1 MHQGDEI
8 CVVGMGYVGLT
19 LAVTLADI
27 GYRVW
32 GYERQQELV
41 DTLNSGRSPMFE
53 PGVED
58 VLRRK
63 IGNGLSF
70 AGVMPQGFRGTV
82 IICVSTPVGADNTP
96 DLTNLAAAT
105 EHVAQHI
112 EDDAMV
118 VVRSTVPVGTS
129 RGVVLPILRR
139 AHPNGVLLASCPERT
154 IQGRAL
160 EELRRL
166 PQVVGGLDDASTA
179 AAAKLW
185 GRVTEHVVTVSSLEA
200 AEMVKLVNNSHTDVI
215 YSFGNEVAMMAHGL
229 GLDPMEVIAAAN
241 LDYPRP
247 DLARPGFVG
256 GPCLTKDPYI
266 LIDSSSRAGHAA
278 GVISASRALNESLP
292 AKVAEHFVESLRT
305 VVGDLADAKVL
316 VCGFAYKGHPVT
328 DDTRGAPATQIM
340 EVLLRHGLH
349 PLGHDHL
356 VSGEAIASMGAT
368 PVKDL
373 RTGLE
378 GARGVLFVNEHP
390 GYQNLPVQEVAAALE
405 SPAVLYDCWRM
416 YSAAEAESVPGVHYR
431 GIGFG

>member
-1 MHQGDEI
+1 MLQNDEV

-32 GYERQQELV
+32 GYERQRQLV

-58 VLRRK
+58 VLRRR
-63 IGNGLSF
+63 IGDRLTV
-70 AGVMPQGFRGTV
+70 ADDMPQGFEGTV
-82 IICVSTPVGADNTP
+82 IICVSTPVGADGTP
-96 DLTNLAAAT
+96 DLTNLVAAA
-105 EHVAQHI
+105 EHVAQHT

-129 RGVVLPILRR
+129 RDVVLPILRR
-139 AHPNGVLLASCPERT
+139 SHPNEVLLASCPERT
-154 IQGRAL
+154 IQGSAL
-160 EELRRL
+160 DELRRL

-200 AEMVKLVNNSHTDVI
+200 AEMVKLVNNTHTDVI

-229 GLDPMEVIAAAN
+229 GLDPMEVITAAN
-241 LDYPRP
+241 VDYPRP

-266 LIDSSSRAGHAA
+266 LIDSSARAGHPP
-278 GVISASRALNESLP
+278 GLVSASRALNESLP
-292 AKVAEHFVESLRT
+292 AKVAEHFVGSLQT

-316 VCGFAYKGHPVT
+316 VCGFAYKGLPVT
-328 DDTRGAPATQIM
+328 DDTRGAPAAQIM

-349 PLGHDHL
+349 PFGHDYL
-356 VSGEAIASMGAT
+356 VSDEEIAASGAT
-368 PVKDL
+368 PVEHL
-373 RTGLE
+373 RAGLD
-378 GARGVLFVNEHP
+378 GACGVLFVNEHP
-390 GYQNLPVQEVAAALE
+390 DYQNIPVREVAAALE
-405 SPAVLYDCWRM
+405 PPAVLYDCWRM
-416 YSAAEAESVPGVHYR
+416 YSAAEAEAVPGVHYR